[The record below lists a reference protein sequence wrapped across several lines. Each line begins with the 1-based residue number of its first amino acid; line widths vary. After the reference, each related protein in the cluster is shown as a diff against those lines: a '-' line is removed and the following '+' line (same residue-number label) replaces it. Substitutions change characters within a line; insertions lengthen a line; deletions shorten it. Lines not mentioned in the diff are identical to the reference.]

1 MHNIYTPV
9 YLLSMTWC
17 HQENEP
23 LLFFS
28 RRVAQQQGRI
38 HLPETWQTSGAHWPV
53 LLWNEPIV
61 GPDRTCSS
69 RGCSQSQKARPP
81 TKAVDDAIDLSS
93 VFYWVTTL
101 WLQKTSHELHDRQTG
116 SFFKSIKHQNTRIV
130 RRHVE
135 MGLSIYIY
143 KSGFIYDSFLPYII
157 IKKNVD
163 RNFHPRK
170 TSWQAWPQKL
180 LDNFSQKPNIFDILA
195 RLFDESSSSQHLYRL
210 APRTLCSR
218 WLYTG
223 RNGVS
228 THRSGDLNRNI
239 AHIQP
244 VYICTSYIRCRYNC

>member
-1 MHNIYTPV
+1 MLIMYFYIRIDAQHLYTCVPTINDMM
-9 YLLSMTWC
+9 SPGKWTST
-17 HQENEP
+17 
-23 LLFFS
+23 FFS

-116 SFFKSIKHQNTRIV
+116 SFFKRIRHQNTRIV

-135 MGLSIYIY
+135 MGLSI
-143 KSGFIYDSFLPYII
+143 FTNLDSFMIPFCHILLS
-157 IKKNVD
+157 KK
-163 RNFHPRK
+163 
-170 TSWQAWPQKL
+170 
-180 LDNFSQKPNIFDILA
+180 
-195 RLFDESSSSQHLYRL
+195 
-210 APRTLCSR
+210 
-218 WLYTG
+218 
-223 RNGVS
+223 
-228 THRSGDLNRNI
+228 
-239 AHIQP
+239 
-244 VYICTSYIRCRYNC
+244 CR